1 MSLNDRIGA
10 LANLVGLILALITL
24 LTANR
29 ASQLATLQASATA
42 EPSSAQNEFLLDL
55 GLGAVTTTVLLAGLP
70 LWLEAVRALHPLG
83 AGGPV
88 RSVFSLA
95 WILLVPLVAWQ
106 SSLGTQAWKLKQRLE
121 VAAR

>member
-42 EPSSAQNEFLLDL
+42 EPSSARNEFLLDL
-55 GLGAVTTTVLLAGLP
+55 GLAAITTTVLLAGLP
-70 LWLEAVRALHPLG
+70 LWLDAVSALHPLG

-95 WILLVPLVAWQ
+95 WVLLVPLVAWQ
-106 SSLGTQAWKLKQRLE
+106 SSLGVQAWRLKQQLE
-121 VAAR
+121 VAAK